1 MLEREVRVT
10 DSTLI
15 GNLVTSVTFYANTTI
30 YIIAGLVA
38 ALGAADKLLTFTVD
52 MAFGGAATANCWR
65 SS

>member
-30 YIIAGLVA
+30 Y
-38 ALGAADKLLTFTVD
+38 KP
-52 MAFGGAATANCWR
+52 
-65 SS
+65 